1 MKAFSTLATAT
12 QPLQKVYAC
21 TPMEITITNETKP
34 YRLLAVPLMNHL
46 CCDKMLSDKAF
57 RVWFYLWQ
65 VAGSK
70 EDYRVKMSNQWLGK
84 KLGKSA
90 LTIRR
95 ALSELEELGYLV
107 KKEDFHGSGSQNAN
121 DLYVRVP
128 QEMIQKV
135 QREYPNRRDLK
146 VGEGSKAE
154 QKQQYNFI
162 SGLSV
167 TIDDMVPSETVEAT
181 LSESANPPAS
191 PFKPNKEQLRKALN
205 NHQTPEQIKN
215 TYQRMRQSYTQPTAA
230 NTAQKHPQP
239 RIKTERGEGIKSD
252 YPKKTIYRVLNEQNK
267 NPLLVSQK
275 RTLFPHTLRRL
286 TTRLSELGFKG
297 HQLEQIATEI
307 CFAVEQPEPESLFAK
322 LEVQHCLNI
331 ALKKAKQGQWSTP
344 GHMRRV

>member
-1 MKAFSTLATAT
+1 MPALTTLVTAT
-12 QPLQKVYAC
+12 QPSSKVQAC
-21 TPMEITITNETKP
+21 TPKEIMRANETKP
-34 YRLLAVPLMNHL
+34 YRLLAVPVMNHL
-46 CCDKMLSDKAF
+46 CCDKTLSDKAF

-65 VAGSK
+65 IAGSK
-70 EDYRVKMSNQWLGK
+70 EDYRVTMSNQWLGK

-95 ALSELEELGYLV
+95 ALTELEELGYLIR
-107 KKEDFHGSGSQNAN
+107 KENFDDRGSQNAN
-121 DLYVRVP
+121 DLLVRVP

-135 QREYPNRRDLK
+135 IREYPNRRDLK
-146 VGEGSKAE
+146 AEKTDQAE
-154 QKQQYNFI
+154 QKQQDSLF
-162 SGLSV
+162 SGLFV
-167 TIDDMVPSETVEAT
+167 TMDDIIPSETVEAT